1 MGKTARGAALL
12 LLMLVLCWGNI
23 AQIGWAKERRSFVED
38 ALAWMEE
45 GELRIQAELA
55 GTPAKVVLTLT
66 QDRKKITRT
75 FRGESRLS
83 VAVIPTSVHPLKVQL
98 NVPSIDEPVA
108 SWQLM
113 VPDTAILHDGKM
125 GIREVPWD
133 KKAGKKSDRVELI
146 ANEVIEDAGVESD
159 ADPDHVDNREEAE
172 YKKRNASIQGW
183 ADDYYE
189 EFSADDKPDEAA
201 LRSRAVTFELEPND
215 TSGKADWLFDGKDGR
230 GKIGKSGDVD
240 MWKIK
245 AVKDGLMNIA
255 LREIPISEDYNL
267 YVFNADNEEIGR
279 SERSGNSDET
289 IEGISLEKNKW
300 YYIMVKGNEDSFHKS
315 FYYLLR
321 ADVLDN
327 QSDAKVDEYEP
338 NNSIKEAFPLVPDY
352 SASLVGNLHSRTD
365 VDFYQFSFSLA
376 STIFVDLK
384 DMPEG
389 MDIDLYLMDESGK
402 VLAKSE
408 KPKNA
413 NEQIILNANP
423 GTYIVKVMASKRSA
437 FTPNSYKLDVAA
449 KTIPVILIPGIGGS
463 RLEAEEG
470 GKTTEIWLGL
480 GDSLIGIND
489 PKHRRLLSLEPI
501 MPNSVDV
508 SPRER
513 GVTIY
518 PERADEGFSAIEYLS
533 YSPLDPVRN
542 MTEQYYSMVKHLE
555 KTGYKKHR
563 TIFAMPYDWRYS
575 STKNSASLKQKI
587 DVALQRSGARQVHLV
602 VHSMGGLLVRET
614 LLSNISY
621 QSKVNRI
628 VYMGT
633 PFLGS
638 PRAYQAIRFGYNFS
652 IPWMDEETGKI
663 ISEYA
668 PAVYE
673 LLPSKKYFETVS
685 FLKKNRNDLYTYD
698 EFLKDKKI
706 QLNYAP
712 LVKQGGMLHEKWE
725 NKTINVPQYSIIGT
739 GQSTFLGYWFDAY
752 HNEWAPYYDQGLG
765 DGTVPYI
772 SANYAQ
778 KDIKK
783 RYYVVGEHAKLPTI
797 PEVIEQVTQL
807 LKGEE
812 KVQPGLRK
820 LASNKKAKYLYY
832 VISQEDKAF
841 PRITLSKSGRTM
853 TLDPEEKEVWEDLSI
868 EYHNHIAVIHVSDG
882 QELTFEPP
890 MQQADKQSPRFL
902 INRFSSEDS
911 RQYQNTGKRYLLDEH
926 GLTEV
931 GEEADLHISRTGKP
945 TSLDVG

>member
-1 MGKTARGAALL
+1 MGKSVKRAALL
-12 LLMLVLCWGNI
+12 LLTLVLCWGSTV
-23 AQIGWAKERRSFVED
+23 QSGWAKESRTFVEE
-38 ALAWMEE
+38 AWAWIED
-45 GELRIQAELA
+45 GELRIQAALA
-55 GTPAKVVLTLT
+55 STPAKVVLTLT
-66 QDRKKITRT
+66 QDEEKVSLTLRK
-75 FRGESRLS
+75 ESQLS
-83 VAVIPTSVHPLKVQL
+83 VAVIPTSTQPLTVQL
-98 NVPSIDEPVA
+98 DVPASDEPVA
-108 SWQLM
+108 KWQLL
-113 VPDTAILHDGKM
+113 VPDTANLRDGEM
-125 GIREVPWD
+125 EIREVPWD
-133 KKAGKKSDRVELI
+133 KRAGKKAEKVELI
-146 ANEVIEDAGVESD
+146 AGEDGEDTGEEDSEEPA
-159 ADPDHVDNREEAE
+159 DNREEAA
-172 YKKRNASIQGW
+172 YKKRNASIQEW
-183 ADDYYE
+183 AEDFYE
-189 EFSADDKPDEAA
+189 EFSAEEKPDEAA
-201 LRSRAVTFELEPND
+201 LRSRTVNFELEPND
-215 TSGKADWLFDGKDGR
+215 ISGKADWLFDGKDAR

-245 AVKDGLMNIA
+245 ATKDGLMNIA
-255 LREIPISEDYNL
+255 LRDIPISQDYNL
-267 YVFNADNEEIGR
+267 YVFHAENKELGR
-279 SERSGNSDET
+279 SENTGNRDEM
-289 IEGISLEKNKW
+289 IEDIPMEKNEW
-300 YYIMVKGNEDSFHKS
+300 YYVMVKGNGSSFHKD
-315 FYYLLR
+315 FHYLLR
-321 ADVLDN
+321 AEFLEDQGN
-327 QSDAKVDEYEP
+327 MRVDDYEP
-338 NNSIKEAFPLVPDY
+338 NNSIKEAYSLVPDY
-352 SASLVGNLHSRTD
+352 STSLVGNLHSRTD
-365 VDFYQFSFSLA
+365 VDFYRLTFSLA

-384 DMPEG
+384 DMPVG
-389 MDIDLYLMDESGK
+389 MDIDLYLMDEAGK

-413 NEQIILNANP
+413 NEQIVLNANP

-437 FTPNSYKLDVAA
+437 FTPNSYKLDVVT

-463 RLEAEEG
+463 RLEAEEK

-489 PKHRRLLSLEPI
+489 PKHRRLLSLEPVK
-501 MPNSVDV
+501 PNSVDV
-508 SPRER
+508 QPRER

-542 MTEQYYSMVKHLE
+542 MTEQYYSMVKKLE
-555 KTGYKKHR
+555 KTGYRKHR
-563 TIFAMPYDWRYS
+563 TMFAMPYDWRYS
-575 STKNSASLKQKI
+575 STKNSTYLKQKI
-587 DVALQRSGARQVHLV
+587 DLALQRSGARQVHLV

-685 FLKKNRNDLYTYD
+685 FLKKNRTDLFSYD
-698 EFLKDKKI
+698 EFLNDKKV
-706 QLNYAP
+706 QLHYAP
-712 LVKQGGMLHEKWE
+712 LVKQGGALHEKWE

-752 HNEWAPYYDQGLG
+752 HNEWAPYYDPGLG

-812 KVQPGLRK
+812 KVQPGLRNS
-820 LASNKKAKYLYY
+820 ASNKKINYLYY
-832 VISQEDKAF
+832 VISREDKDF
-841 PRITLSKSGRTM
+841 PKLTLSKSGRTM
-853 TLDPEEKEVWEDLSI
+853 TLDPKEKEIWEDLSI
-868 EYHNHIAVIHVSDG
+868 EYHNHIAVIHVLDG
-882 QELTFEPP
+882 EELTFEPP
-890 MQQADKQSPRFL
+890 VQQADEQSPRYL

-911 RQYQNTGKRYLLDEH
+911 RKYQDTGRRYSLDEH

-931 GEEADLHISRTGKP
+931 AEEADVR
-945 TSLDVG
+945 D